1 MLNVTCMREIY
12 IFRGSV
18 SFLNVKNTCDL
29 KYSQLYKGLIKGLLI
44 KTRLIGEQK
53 LNIDQICQGLEQS
66 LSNSN

>member
-29 KYSQLYKGLIKGLLI
+29 KYPQLFQGLIKGLI
-44 KTRLIGEQK
+44 STRLISEQK

-66 LSNSN
+66 LLKSN